1 MSRRL
6 LSGRFKPDGEVLI
19 SSILSDGKLS
29 FDTFFLREIDGDL
42 EEGLDTDGDFSS
54 DFLRLAALG
63 DLDDPRLLLVVLG
76 DGDSGGGGISP
87 LFSGCLLR
95 LLPVGVAGDGNSDDG
110 GGGISLFSDL
120 RFLRD
125 AVGDFETDLL
135 SDGGDGESPPSKHFF
150 LAIFL
155 DVGDGVEFAGLGQ
168 FRSFTTVGSK

>member
-1 MSRRL
+1 MRRRL
-6 LSGRFKPDGEVLI
+6 LSGAFKLDGDVLI
-19 SSILSDGKLS
+19 ASILSDAKPS
-29 FDTFFLREIDGDL
+29 SDTFFLREIDGDL
-42 EEGLDTDGDFSS
+42 ELGLDDDGDFSF

-63 DLDDPRLLLVVLG
+63 DLDGPRLLLGVSG
-76 DGDSGGGGISP
+76 EGDSGGGGISA
-87 LFSGCLLR
+87 LTTGCLLL
-95 LLPVGVAGDGNSDDG
+95 LLPVGVGGDGTPEDG
-110 GGGISLFSDL
+110 GGGNSSFSDL

-125 AVGDFETDLL
+125 ASGDFETDLL